1 MMRKLLV
8 VMLATV
14 LCAASA
20 GVSYAA
26 ENGRIVMQIDD
37 GKLKGLSQLEGYK
50 EWHDVLSFSAGYEQ
64 PANIGTGSMRRTS
77 APNIKE
83 LSLTMPLNATFPLL
97 AGAPGVVYPKVILHF
112 GPFIRGKEPFSSR
125 QIILERV
132 LISSAAMEVQ
142 GGSTDVLSLSLHFE
156 KIQWKS
162 EAINPNTGKKEGDII
177 RNWNILTG
185 NSK

>member
-14 LCAASA
+14 FCAASA
-20 GVSYAA
+20 GVSHAA

-50 EWHDVLSFSAGYEQ
+50 DWHDVLSFSVGYEQ
-64 PANIGTGSMRRTS
+64 HSSVGTGTKRLTS
-77 APNIKE
+77 APALKDV
-83 LSLTMPLNATFPLL
+83 SLIMPLNATFPLL

-112 GPFIRGKEPFSSR
+112 GPYIRGKEPFSSR

-132 LISSAAMEVQ
+132 LISSATMEVQ
-142 GGSTDVLSLSLHFE
+142 GGSTDGLSLSLSFE

-177 RNWNILTG
+177 RNWNVLTG